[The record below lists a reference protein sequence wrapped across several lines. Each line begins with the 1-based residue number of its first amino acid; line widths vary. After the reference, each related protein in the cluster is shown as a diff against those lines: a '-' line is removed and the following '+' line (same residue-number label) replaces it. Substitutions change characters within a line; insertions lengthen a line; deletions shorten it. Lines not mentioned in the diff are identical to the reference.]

1 MHFTN
6 LINNKNITK
15 DKKNNAAKCAALML
29 AGSILMS
36 SAALTGCSRAPV
48 ALNGK
53 TFVLEQGN
61 SVPTDVTV
69 YAKGTAEE
77 LEKCIVD
84 TSAVDWNTVG
94 NYKARVVHPKKVLEF
109 EVKVVDTTA
118 PKVELYT
125 DEIFT
130 APGKAVDL
138 YDVLKSVSDNAS
150 ITVGF
155 ADDITKADA
164 EKQLSDSISFAEAGA
179 YNSEV
184 CAKDSYGNITVVPI
198 IIMVVQDNIAPVLN
212 GVNSTVY
219 TTTGVEADILANASA
234 TDDVEGDIT
243 SRIVADT
250 SRVDYNTPGT
260 YTVTVSVK
268 DGSGNETSTV
278 VSVVVQDASSVQN
291 GGSTVSVGSDFSAY
305 STEYVPFGFGSEVDP
320 ETNRPTGLQW
330 YINHYG
336 QYAVDFIQ
344 PESNYIYLT
353 FDEGYENGYTEKIL
367 DTLKEKNVKAVF
379 FITLPYAKDNPDLV
393 RRMINEGHVLG
404 NHSATHPADGLSSLS
419 VEQQLNEVK
428 AVNDYVLE
436 NYGYQMYLFRFP
448 TGAFS
453 EQSLAIVQSL
463 GYRSVFWSFAYHD
476 WVTDDQPDVAESL
489 QKTVDKAHGGAIYLL
504 HAVSSTN
511 TTILG
516 DFIDS
521 CRAKGYEFGYYGRVD

>member
-6 LINNKNITK
+6 LFNNKNTTK
-15 DKKNNAAKCAALML
+15 DKKCLTTKCAALVL
-29 AGSILMS
+29 AGSVIMS
-36 SAALTGCSRAPV
+36 SVTLTGCGRAPI

-53 TFVLEQGN
+53 TFILEQGN
-61 SVPTDVTV
+61 SLPVDVSV
-69 YAKGTAEE
+69 YVKGTAEE
-77 LEKCIVD
+77 LGKCVVD

-94 NYKARVVHPKKVLEF
+94 TYKAEVIHPKKTLDF

-118 PKVELYT
+118 PRVELYS
-125 DEIFT
+125 DEIFI
-130 APGKAVDL
+130 APGQTLDL

-155 ADDITKADA
+155 ADDITKADS
-164 EKQLSDSISFAEAGA
+164 EKQLSDSISYAQTGA
-179 YNSEV
+179 YNSEI
-184 CAKDSYGNITVVPI
+184 CAKDSYGNMTVIPI
-198 IIMVVQDNIAPVLN
+198 VIMVVEDKVAPVLS
-212 GVNSTVY
+212 GVKSTVY
-219 TTTGVEADILANASA
+219 TTTGVEADILANVTAS
-234 TDDVEGDIT
+234 DDVDGDIT
-243 SRIVADT
+243 SRITADM
-250 SRVDYNTPGT
+250 SAVNYSTPGT
-260 YTVTVSVK
+260 YTATISVK

-278 VSVVVQDASSVQN
+278 VSVIVQDASTTQN
-291 GGSTVSVGSDFSAY
+291 GGSTVSISSDFASY
-305 STEYVPFGFGSEVDP
+305 STEYVPFGFGNEVDP

-330 YINHYG
+330 YINKFG

-353 FDEGYENGYTEKIL
+353 FDEGYEYGYTEQIL

-379 FITLPYAKDNPDLV
+379 FVTLPYAKDNPDLV
-393 RRMINEGHVLG
+393 RRMIDEGHVVG

-419 VEQQLNEVK
+419 VEQQINEVK

-463 GYRSVFWSFAYHD
+463 GYRSVFWSFAHHD

-489 QKTVDKAHGGAIYLL
+489 QKAVDKAHGGAIYLL

-511 TTILG
+511 TTMLG
-516 DFIDS
+516 DFIDG
-521 CRAKGYEFGYYGRVD
+521 CRAKGYEFGYYGNVD